1 MAKDRRLYARF
12 DLNMPEHP
20 KVMLLSDAAFRALIE
35 STMYSRRQ
43 LTDGFIDARIAI
55 AKWGDAVAN
64 ELSSNDPIKP
74 SWLKVDGGYQLHDFA
89 EHQTTNADIQAKREA
104 GRAGGIAKASKGV
117 APATKVLEQKGSTTL
132 AKTETETELK
142 RTSSSPSTTSMEF
155 DQFWATYPKK
165 VGKQLAIKAYAKA
178 LKATTPQKILDG
190 VQGLVGQ
197 NLETKFIPHP
207 TSWLNAGRWD
217 DELEPTKSSTPSPWD
232 RKGLHT

>member
-1 MAKDRRLYARF
+1 MAKDSRLYARF

-55 AKWGDAVAN
+55 AKWGDAIAN

-74 SWLKVDGGYQLHDFA
+74 SWAKVDGGYQLHDFA
-89 EHQTTNADIQAKREA
+89 EHQITTADIQAKREA
-104 GRAGGIAKASKGV
+104 GRLGGLAKASKAV
-117 APATKVLEQKGSTTL
+117 APASEVLEHLPSTTL

-142 RTSSSPSTTSMEF
+142 RTSSSPSATSMEF
-155 DQFWATYPKK
+155 DQFWEAYPKK

-190 VQGLVGQ
+190 VQGLIGQ
-197 NLETKFIPHP
+197 KLETKFIPHP
-207 TSWLNAGRWD
+207 TSWLNAGRWE
-217 DELEPTKSSTPSPWD
+217 DELEPTKPSSPSPWD
-232 RKGLHT
+232 RKGIH